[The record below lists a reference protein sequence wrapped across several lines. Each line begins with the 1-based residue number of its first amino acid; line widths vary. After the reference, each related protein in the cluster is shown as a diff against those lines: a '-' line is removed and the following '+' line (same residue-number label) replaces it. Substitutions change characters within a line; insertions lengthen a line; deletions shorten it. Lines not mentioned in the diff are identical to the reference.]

1 MLTVLID
8 SDIVLRIRYRWKKG
22 MKTVTV
28 SPKYQV
34 VIPKEIRETLRL
46 RPGQKMQVVEY
57 EGRIE
62 LIPERDIKEL
72 RGFLKGINTELERE
86 EDRV

>member
-1 MLTVLID
+1 MQI
-8 SDIVLRIRYRWKKG
+8 
-22 MKTVTV
+22 VTV

-34 VIPKEIRETLRL
+34 VIPKAVRESLQL

-57 EGRIE
+57 DGRIE
-62 LIPERDIKEL
+62 LIPERDINEL

>member
-1 MLTVLID
+1 MQ
-8 SDIVLRIRYRWKKG
+8 
-22 MKTVTV
+22 TVTV

-34 VIPKEIRETLRL
+34 VIPKSVRKTLRL
-46 RPGQKMQVVEY
+46 RPGQKMQIVEY

-72 RGFLKGINTELERE
+72 RGFLKGVNTSFERE
-86 EDRV
+86 KERV

>member
-1 MLTVLID
+1 MQA
-8 SDIVLRIRYRWKKG
+8 
-22 MKTVTV
+22 VTV

-34 VIPKEIRETLRL
+34 VIPRPVRDNLRL

-62 LIPERDIKEL
+62 LIPERDITEL
-72 RGFLKGINTELERE
+72 RGFLKGMDTRFERE
-86 EDRV
+86 KDRL

>member
-1 MLTVLID
+1 MQ
-8 SDIVLRIRYRWKKG
+8 
-22 MKTVTV
+22 TVTV

-34 VIPKEIRETLRL
+34 VIPKSVRETLKL
-46 RPGQKMQVVEY
+46 RPGQKMQVLEY

-72 RGFLKGINTELERE
+72 RGFLKGINTRFKRE
-86 EDRV
+86 KDRV